1 MGQVTSLFA
10 RKVVGVAG
18 DAVDARAVLASVGLD
33 IDRPIDPK
41 HMIDDDSYY
50 GMIETMAAQMDITPL
65 PLIVGDAMRTDEY
78 GALGLAWKAAPNLLG
93 SFSRVAR
100 YWRLWTSV
108 TQYDL
113 QETDRGILFVQ
124 RREGFR
130 RLGLRISV
138 EATMASGVSLGRQ
151 VSPRPFSPIEVY
163 FQHPPPKTIDH
174 HEAYFGCPVRF
185 GADKDAMLLSHQS
198 LSEPNILGDEGITT
212 FLVSHLEQEIQ
223 QIDDTPTLPAQ
234 TKGEI
239 ARALS
244 EGLPKMT
251 DIARRLGLSARSFH
265 RRLAEHGL
273 SFQTLTEETRRE
285 IAVAMLQEDRFS
297 LSEIAFLTGYSEQ
310 SAFNRA
316 FKRWMGMTPA
326 AYRKSLG

>member
-1 MGQVTSLFA
+1 M
-10 RKVVGVAG
+10 GVAG

-33 IDRPIDPK
+33 IDGPVDPK
-41 HMIDDDSYY
+41 HMIDDDRYY
-50 GMIETMAAQMDITPL
+50 GMIETMAGQMDITAL
-65 PLIVGDAMRTDEY
+65 PLRVGEAMRTDEY

-108 TQYDL
+108 TQYEL
-113 QETDRGILFVQ
+113 QKTDRGMLFVQ
-124 RREGFR
+124 HRKGFR

-151 VSPRPFSPIEVY
+151 VSSRPFSPIEVY
-163 FQHPPPKTIDH
+163 FKHAAPKTLEH
-174 HEAYFGCPVRF
+174 HEAYFGCPVHF
-185 GADKDAMLLSHQS
+185 AADRDAMLLSHHS
-198 LSEPNILGDEGITT
+198 LSQPNILGDEGITS

-223 QIDDTPTLPAQ
+223 QIDDTPDLPAQ

-244 EGLPKMT
+244 EGLPKMA
-251 DIARRLGLSARSFH
+251 DIARKLGLSARSFH

-273 SFQTLTEETRRE
+273 SFQTLTEETRCE
-285 IAVAMLQEDRFS
+285 IATAMLQDERYA
-297 LSEIAFLTGYSEQ
+297 LSEIAFITGYSEQ